1 MARGLNKATLI
12 GNLGADPETRQV
24 GETNVTSLRIATSE
38 TFKDRS
44 GEQQERTEWHR
55 LNLWDKLSDIAQQY
69 LKKGSRIYVEG
80 KIETRQ
86 WDKDGEKRY
95 STEIRVQQMLML
107 DAKAE
112 GQPVPVTSS
121 DSDLPF

>member
-112 GQPVPVTSS
+112 GQPVTSS

>member
-112 GQPVPVTSS
+112 GQPVTSTV

>member
-112 GQPVPVTSS
+112 GQPVQVTSS

>member
-86 WDKDGEKRY
+86 WEKDGEKRY

-112 GQPVPVTSS
+112 GQPVTSS

>member
-44 GEQQERTEWHR
+44 GEQ
-55 LNLWDKLSDIAQQY
+55 
-69 LKKGSRIYVEG
+69 
-80 KIETRQ
+80 

-112 GQPVPVTSS
+112 GQPVTSTV